1 MPIAQVAQAVESH
14 AWRKPPVKLCFGG
27 RIDRRAGRSNSARKR
42 GVPEG
47 FGVFR
52 HAWNITVICRDV

>member
-14 AWRKPPVKLCFGG
+14 AWGKPPVKLCFGG
-27 RIDRRAGRSNSARKR
+27 GIDPRAGSGNAACERS
-42 GVPEG
+42 VLEC

-52 HAWNITVICRDV
+52 HAGNITVICWDV